1 MEESKKEK
9 KQQSYL
15 SFRLG
20 KEEFAANVSNVL
32 EILEMP
38 AITSIPHAP
47 EYMRGVINLRGK
59 VLPVLDTR
67 LKFGLQINDDTVDT
81 SIIVLRISLEGKEI
95 EIGALVDGVEEV
107 MELSESDMEP
117 APKLGSDLKIKFIEG
132 MVKNDDK
139 FIMILNMDKVFS
151 GEELLNI
158 EEATTSKQ
166 TSTAEEV

>member
-1 MEESKKEK
+1 MEENKKEK

-15 SFRLG
+15 SFKLG
-20 KEEFAANVSNVL
+20 KEVFAANVSNVL

-38 AITSIPHAP
+38 SVTSIPYAP
-47 EYMRGVINLRGK
+47 AYMRGVINLRGK

-67 LKFGLQINDDTVDT
+67 LKFGLDVGEDTVDT
-81 SIIVLRISLEGKEI
+81 SIIVLRIHMEGKEM
-95 EIGALVDGVEEV
+95 EIGALVDAVEEV

-117 APKLGSDLKIKFIEG
+117 APKLGSDLKIKFMEG

-151 GEELLNI
+151 GEDLQNVQK
-158 EEATTSKQ
+158 ATSDKQ
-166 TSTAEEV
+166 TEDVAEV

>member
-139 FIMILNMDKVFS
+139 FIMILNM
-151 GEELLNI
+151 
-158 EEATTSKQ
+158 
-166 TSTAEEV
+166 

>member
-1 MEESKKEK
+1 MEENKKEK

-38 AITSIPHAP
+38 AITSIPYAP

-67 LKFGLQINDDTVDT
+67 LKFGLKVSDDTVDT

-107 MELSESDMEP
+107 MELTESDMEP

-151 GEELLNI
+151 GEELLHIN
-158 EEATTSKQ
+158 EAAHNKQ
-166 TSTAEEV
+166 TEELSQV